1 MLNQLLPDRLEFFLE
16 KHINKSYSFFLLL
29 RNFTSVLY
37 SCRMDTKLIQIN
49 HKQYNDFIDM
59 QYRAYNI
66 KSECELTGVG
76 ERIT

>member
-1 MLNQLLPDRLEFFLE
+1 
-16 KHINKSYSFFLLL
+16 
-29 RNFTSVLY
+29 
-37 SCRMDTKLIQIN
+37 MDTKLIQIN

-59 QYRAYNI
+59 QYPVYNI